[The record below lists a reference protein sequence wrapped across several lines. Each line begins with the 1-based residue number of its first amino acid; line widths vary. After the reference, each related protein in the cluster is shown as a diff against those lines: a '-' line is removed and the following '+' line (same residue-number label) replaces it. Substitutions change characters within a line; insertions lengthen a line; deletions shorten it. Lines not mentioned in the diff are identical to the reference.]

1 MKYRSISLNGNKGRH
16 YSLVKYNKWYQDYL
30 IELSK
35 MNKELAQLV
44 LKYPSIYD
52 EASNIQSYMI
62 FQGEYNCVGAI
73 IIDATK
79 LEKLEVKVQL
89 NEKYFT
95 SQQDVFEVVE
105 QIVES
110 LKIFFYDK
118 KNIEI
123 NLLNDLDLSTIDC
136 QNYHKEDSNLNIYNC
151 FNEKNKLIPKLIE
164 EVISAEK
171 KLTDW
176 RQSWWQELENHE
188 LHYEFDR
195 ELINEIDN
203 GTVTYP
209 ELFSKF
215 KTLIW
220 RNIASKN
227 ATRFIAFSR
236 TGDIAFSKTLKKDG
250 SNYEFSYNVMK
261 DGFKLR
267 VNGEDLIVDDNK
279 YFTNIRTRQVN
290 ILQGK
295 ENKRKFITYVSPIIN
310 NFSIAMDIWIN
321 ESNEIEKCNIDFRT
335 HKGNGKI
342 NGIYILRLNP
352 SNIDKCSIRFVSR
365 KGNIGF
371 ITNLFGIDEV
381 SKFEG
386 KITFEMINEFV
397 NKVISFINKKEG
409 LIKNQI
415 VFNEFDV
422 VTQKKQIINFLK
434 QLKDEIPLPILQERI
449 DKIVSKNEQE
459 KKLSYKIRKEK

>member
-30 IELSK
+30 PELNK
-35 MNKELAQLV
+35 MNEKLADAV
-44 LKYPSIYD
+44 LKYPIIYD
-52 EASNIQSYMI
+52 EASKIQSYMI
-62 FQGEYNCVGAI
+62 FQGEFKCVGAI

-95 SQQDVFEVVE
+95 SQQDIFEIVE

-110 LKIFFYDK
+110 LKTFFYDK

-136 QNYHKEDSNLNIYNC
+136 QNYHKADSNLNIYN
-151 FNEKNKLIPKLIE
+151 FSNERNKSIPKLIE
-164 EVISAEK
+164 EVIGAEK

-188 LHYEFDR
+188 LHYAFDR
-195 ELINEIDN
+195 ELINAIDN

-295 ENKRKFITYVSPIIN
+295 ENKRKFITYVSSIVDD
-310 NFSIAMDIWIN
+310 FSIHSDVWIN
-321 ESNEIEKCNIDFRT
+321 EENEIEKCNIYFRT

-342 NGIYILRLNP
+342 NGIYILKLDSSSIEN
-352 SNIDKCSIRFVSR
+352 CSLKFVSR
-365 KGNIGF
+365 KGNSVFLNNIF
-371 ITNLFGIDEV
+371 ELDEF
-381 SKFEG
+381 SNFEG
-386 KITFEMINEFV
+386 KITFETINEIIS
-397 NKVISFINKKEG
+397 KVISIINKKEEFS
-409 LIKNQI
+409 KNQI
-415 VFNEFDV
+415 IFNDFDIL
-422 VTQKKQIINFLK
+422 TQEKQIINFLK

-459 KKLSYKIRKEK
+459 KKMSYKIRKEQ

>member
-1 MKYRSISLNGNKGRH
+1 MKYRSISLNGNQGRH

-136 QNYHKEDSNLNIYNC
+136 QNYHKADSNLKIYNC
-151 FNEKNKLIPKLIE
+151 SNEKNILIPKLIE

-176 RQSWWQELENHE
+176 RQSWWQDLENHE
-188 LHYEFDR
+188 LHYNFDR
-195 ELINEIDN
+195 ELINAIDN

-279 YFTNIRTRQVN
+279 YFTNIRTKQVN

-310 NFSIAMDIWIN
+310 NFSIAMDIWVN

-365 KGNIGF
+365 KGNIDF